1 MTTTFKK
8 WFFLIV
14 LSMIWGSS
22 YILIKKGLVGLTPL
36 QVGSARI
43 LMTTVILSVF
53 GWKQLK
59 KIPFPAWKWIF
70 FTGFFGTFF
79 PSYLFAFAETVI
91 DSSVAAVLNGMTP
104 LFTLILGI
112 VVFGSQWKW
121 GKALGVLIGFGG
133 TLILVSNEFN
143 INTGGDS
150 WYALL
155 VIIATLCYSI
165 NVNVIKYKLQ
175 GVSSLGIALGN
186 FLAIVIPATLVL
198 LLSDFPWSSLGTSNE
213 VTTSLGYIFILA
225 FFGTAI
231 AKVMFNELVS
241 ISSPVFSI
249 SITYL
254 LPIVAIAWGVLDGE
268 SFSFIQWVGCA
279 FILMGVYLVTE
290 KKRSKK

>member
-1 MTTTFKK
+1 
-8 WFFLIV
+8 
-14 LSMIWGSS
+14 MIWGSS

-36 QVGSARI
+36 QVGSFRI
-43 LMTTVILSVF
+43 LITTLILFIF

-59 KIPFPAWKWIF
+59 KIPFSAWKWIF

-112 VVFGSQWKW
+112 VVFGSEWKW

-186 FLAIVIPATLVL
+186 FIAIAPPALIIAFNSGVFDL
-198 LLSDFPWSSLGTSNE
+198 YIQSEE
-213 VTTSLGYIFILA
+213 VSYSIGYIIILA
-225 FFGTAI
+225 LFGTAL
-231 AKVMFNELVS
+231 AKVVFNELVS
-241 ISSPVFSI
+241 ISSPVFSS

-254 LPIVAIAWGVLDGE
+254 LPIVAIFWGVLDGE
-268 SFSFIQWVGCA
+268 KLDWLQLVASIV
-279 FILMGVYLVTE
+279 ILGGVYLVTDR
-290 KKRSKK
+290 KKTRPN